1 MVVPRTSPWVS
12 ALLHEFHATPG
23 GSHTGALRTY
33 IHLAAFV
40 YWPGMIRWLSVLW
53 PNGHWSEEQIRDQ
66 VTHGVVEPTFDS
78 NKVWEDISMDFIT
91 GLLRSGGLNC
101 ILVVV
106 DRFSKYGHFLGLR
119 HPFTAKSV
127 SDVFIRDVVRLHGVL
142 ASIVL
147 YRDPLF

>member
-1 MVVPRTSPWVS
+1 
-12 ALLHEFHATPG
+12 
-23 GSHTGALRTY
+23 
-33 IHLAAFV
+33 
-40 YWPGMIRWLSVLW
+40 
-53 PNGHWSEEQIRDQ
+53 
-66 VTHGVVEPTFDS
+66 
-78 NKVWEDISMDFIT
+78 MDFIT